1 MQCLAH
7 GSAER
12 QLLPPGGVSFA
23 PQPLTRRW
31 PPPATVPVQSRPP
44 AQGVIIELPA
54 CRGSGRE
61 RRLEGGEKGQEEA
74 GGSQGS
80 RDPKDTLEG
89 PVTTAWREL
98 GAGGWTQGE
107 QAAAAEVL
115 QTWADSAAPCVRA
128 LMCVSMRACREDPT
142 WGRFSDSV
150 VEKWGHLGSG
160 CSR

>member
-1 MQCLAH
+1 MSVTTTWGGFICPAATHTTLAPAGRCPRH
-7 GSAER
+7 VGHTSAE
-12 QLLPPGGVSFA
+12 PA
-23 PQPLTRRW
+23 PT
-31 PPPATVPVQSRPP
+31 
-44 AQGVIIELPA
+44 QGVIIELPV
-54 CRGSGRE
+54 CRGSGRG
-61 RRLEGGEKGQEEA
+61 RRLEEGEKGQGEA

-80 RDPKDTLEG
+80 GDPKDTVEG

-98 GAGGWTQGE
+98 GEGRWTQGE
-107 QAAAAEVL
+107 QAAAAQVL

-128 LMCVSMRACREDPT
+128 LMCVSTRACREDPT